1 MKKNILC
8 VKWGNK
14 YDDYVEKLKSQVEQH
29 CSYDFNFYCLTDNP
43 QKSYDLKLPTHWDE
57 HFNSDTNNFW
67 AYRKCY
73 MFNGDL
79 FPQIKGDDFLF
90 LDLDILI
97 HKSIDLLFEMSVTR
111 PRIVRGWWNDIE
123 NCKKNF
129 GKGKSTPLNS
139 SVIKWN
145 RGQLQPVYDEINRNI
160 EYIFFTY
167 KTIDNYFN
175 QAWYDLH
182 DEKAGFFKGFPKGLI
197 YSWYKGN
204 IYPEDMYKK
213 VLRENC
219 MICLFN
225 NSASGIDEHMDEV
238 KELNGLY

>member
-1 MKKNILC
+1 
-8 VKWGNK
+8 
-14 YDDYVEKLKSQVEQH
+14 
-29 CSYDFNFYCLTDNP
+29 
-43 QKSYDLKLPTHWDE
+43 
-57 HFNSDTNNFW
+57 
-67 AYRKCY
+67 
-73 MFNGDL
+73 
-79 FPQIKGDDFLF
+79 
-90 LDLDILI
+90 
-97 HKSIDLLFEMSVTR
+97 MSVTR

-182 DEKAGFFKGFPKGLI
+182 DEKSGFFKGFPKGFI